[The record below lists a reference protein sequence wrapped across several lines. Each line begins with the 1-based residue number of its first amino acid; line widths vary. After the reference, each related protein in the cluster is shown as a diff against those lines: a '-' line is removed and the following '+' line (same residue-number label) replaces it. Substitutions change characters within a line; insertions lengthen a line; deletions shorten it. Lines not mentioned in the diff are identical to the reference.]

1 MATGDELS
9 SVGPVGPLHGVP
21 ITVKDWID
29 VAGLPC
35 TGGWIE
41 SRDRIPTRDATL
53 VDVLISPAVMS
64 VAPPHREMDWA
75 DYIFTVP
82 VSLTGAPAAVVPV
95 GKSEGLPVAVQV
107 SAPPW
112 ADHIALQVAAAL
124 EAR

>member
-1 MATGDELS
+1 MVDAPPRGTRPHELCS
-9 SVGPVGPLHGVP
+9 SLDGAEADHQL
-21 ITVKDWID
+21 TDW
-29 VAGLPC
+29 
-35 TGGWIE
+35 
-41 SRDRIPTRDATL
+41 DRYRTRAL
-53 VDVLISPAVMS
+53 GMWHEVDVLISPAVMS

-112 ADHIALQVAAAL
+112 ADHIALQVGAAL